1 MKNTK
6 YFKLQPSKWN
16 QRENKKQNTAKT
28 ITTKQQQ
35 QHKIN
40 ENKKIYRNIEKKPQI
55 IKTVKTNKRTK
66 YEQMNNRWIYLK

>member
-16 QRENKKQNTAKT
+16 QRENKKQNIAKT

-40 ENKKIYRNIEKKPQI
+40 ENKKIYKEYWKKPPNNQNSKNQQKNKI
-55 IKTVKTNKRTK
+55 RTN
-66 YEQMNNRWIYLK
+66 EQ